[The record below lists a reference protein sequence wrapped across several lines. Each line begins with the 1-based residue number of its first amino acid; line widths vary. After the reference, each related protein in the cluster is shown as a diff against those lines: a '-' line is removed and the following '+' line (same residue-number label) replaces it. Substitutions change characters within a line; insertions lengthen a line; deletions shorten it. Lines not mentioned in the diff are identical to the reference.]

1 MISTINSYVQ
11 IQKIKEHSLIKDE
24 LLVLI
29 NKMPDI
35 NHSVDNYES
44 ITKSDYHLNAEYGRH
59 YADLFL
65 RTIQPYNE
73 NIRNFYNAQEFWI
86 SSYWFQQ
93 YQNSDYHN
101 WHVHCGNLLSSVYY
115 VELQNKNSTLFYD
128 YATREVFEFPLEE
141 GDLITFPSIIAHKS
155 QSNHTSRKT
164 IISYNSN
171 FNRINERGE

>member
-1 MISTINSYVQ
+1 MIKPVNSYVQ
-11 IQKIKEHSLIKDE
+11 IQKIKEHSQIKDE

-29 NKMPDI
+29 DKMPDGRV
-35 NHSVDNYES
+35 NDTQYES
-44 ITKSDYHLNAEYGRH
+44 ITKSDYYLSKEYRRYYG
-59 YADLFL
+59 DLFL

-73 NIRNFYNAQEFWI
+73 YLRNFYNADEFWI

-101 WHVHCGNLLSSVYY
+101 WHVHTGSLLSSIYY
-115 VELQNKNSTLFYD
+115 VELENKNSTLFYD
-128 YATREVFEFPLEE
+128 YATREEFEFPLEE

-164 IISYNSN
+164 IISYNAE
-171 FNRINERGE
+171 FNRINKRGE